1 MSVHACNLKKE
12 GGTAK
17 ELREEN
23 QGRKSRKSGHCRN
36 KGDGSEERETTSN
49 LNVG

>member
-12 GGTAK
+12 GGTVK

-23 QGRKSRKSGHCRN
+23 QGRKSGKRGHSRN

-49 LNVG
+49 LNLG